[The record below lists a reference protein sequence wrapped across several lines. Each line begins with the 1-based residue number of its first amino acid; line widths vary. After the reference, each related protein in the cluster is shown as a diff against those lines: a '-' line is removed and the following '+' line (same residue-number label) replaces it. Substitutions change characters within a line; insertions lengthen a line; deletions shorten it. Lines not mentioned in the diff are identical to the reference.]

1 VIKEILSAYAMSS
14 GRTFVDRE
22 QTIGSSE
29 IGQCARR
36 IYYEKM
42 YGDPR
47 YGAERDSDFVDTW
60 GARVRGTAYE
70 ERLWYPA
77 MKAKFGAKL
86 HYAGRRQR
94 TLVNGYLSATPD
106 GLLVGQPRDLLAHL
120 GIPDIGK
127 RGELVVEC
135 KTIDPRARLD
145 HAKAEHAYQ
154 TQVQIGLLRELT
166 PHRPEFA
173 LISYA
178 DASFWDEVTEFVIA
192 FDETIYTNAKER
204 ADRIMLAIDARELE
218 PEGWIAGG
226 KECNRCP
233 FTRACGQ
240 ERTAVP
246 YETDEKAD
254 PQFVAEIT
262 NLAHAAKACELEVD
276 GSTAALRRI
285 QHEIRE
291 RLRTK
296 GLRRVSGRGARVS
309 WSPVTGRTSI
319 DLEQLRAGA
328 AAAGFDVH
336 PYEKVGEPS
345 DRLVIQTF
353 D

>member
-1 VIKEILSAYAMSS
+1 VIKQILAAYAMSS
-14 GRTFVDRE
+14 ARTFVDRE
-22 QTIGSSE
+22 QTVGASE
-29 IGQCARR
+29 VGQCARR
-36 IYYEKM
+36 VYYEKM
-42 YGDPR
+42 HGDPH

-60 GARVRGTAYE
+60 GARLRGTAYE
-70 ERLWYPA
+70 EKLWFPA
-77 MKAKFGAKL
+77 MSAKFGNKL
-86 HYAGRRQR
+86 RYAGPDQC
-94 TLVNGYLSATPD
+94 TLVSGYLSATPD
-106 GLLVGQPRDLLAHL
+106 GLLIDQPRDLLAHL
-120 GIPDIGK
+120 GIPDIGAS
-127 RGELVVEC
+127 GELVVEA

-166 PHRPEFA
+166 SHRPQFA

-192 FDETIYTNAKER
+192 FHETIYVNAKAR
-204 ADRIMLAIDARELE
+204 ADRIMLAADARELE

-226 KECNRCP
+226 KERNRCP

-246 YETDEKAD
+246 YDTDEKAD
-254 PQFVAEIT
+254 PQFVAEIA
-262 NLAHAAKACELEVD
+262 NLAHAAKACEVEVD
-276 GSTAALRRI
+276 GATAALRTI

-296 GLRRVSGRGARVS
+296 GLRRVSGCGARVS
-309 WSPVTGRTSI
+309 WSPVAGRTSI

-328 AAAGFDVH
+328 AAAGFDVT
-336 PYEKVGEPS
+336 PYERVGEPS

>member
-1 VIKEILSAYAMSS
+1 VIKKILNDFALASARA
-14 GRTFVDRE
+14 FVDRQ
-22 QTIGSSE
+22 QTIGASE

-36 IYYEKM
+36 VFFEKM
-42 YGDPR
+42 YGDPH
-47 YGAERDSDFVDTW
+47 YGADRDSDFVDTW
-60 GARVRGTAYE
+60 GAKLRGTAYE
-70 ERLWYPA
+70 EQLWFPA

-86 HYAGRRQR
+86 RYAGRRQR
-94 TLVNGYLSATPD
+94 TLVSGHLSATPD

-120 GIPDIGK
+120 GIADIGK

-145 HAKAEHAYQ
+145 KAKAEHAYQ

-192 FDETIYTNAKER
+192 FDPQIYANAKAR
-204 ADRIMLAIDARELE
+204 ADRIMLALDARELA

-240 ERTAVP
+240 ERAAVP
-246 YETDEKAD
+246 YETDEQAD
-254 PQFVAEIT
+254 PQFVAEIAS
-262 NLAHAAKACELEVD
+262 LAHAAKACEVEAD
-276 GSTAALRRI
+276 GAAAALRTI

-291 RLRTK
+291 HLRTK
-296 GLRRVSGRGARVS
+296 GLRRVSGCGARVS
-309 WSPVTGRTSI
+309 WSPVAGRTSI

-328 AAAGFDVH
+328 AAAGFDVT
-336 PYEKVGEPS
+336 PYEKVGESS